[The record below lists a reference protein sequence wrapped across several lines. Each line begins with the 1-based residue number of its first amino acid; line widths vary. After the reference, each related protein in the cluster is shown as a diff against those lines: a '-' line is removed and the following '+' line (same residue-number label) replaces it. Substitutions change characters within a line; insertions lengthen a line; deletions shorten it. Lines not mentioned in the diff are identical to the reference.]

1 MNEELRDKT
10 VEEMV
15 LTVMGS
21 TGLVY
26 EGDVALVAEI
36 LYANGYRKF
45 EIVEEDV

>member
-1 MNEELRDKT
+1 MNEDRDKA

-15 LTVMGS
+15 QAVMES

-26 EGDVALVAEI
+26 RGDVELVAEI
-36 LYANGYRKF
+36 LYAAGYKKF